1 MLDRTF
7 AQGWNGL
14 LLNTYTRISL
24 YARTNRRY
32 NERGSR
38 TSYVRSSIPHRTCK
52 MWGNIIIFNR
62 TVLLPGISD
71 MTSLSRLDRHD
82 VSQSVG
88 QYTNLSTSDLRRET
102 QLASQVTQACRRGS
116 KSLRCPAAVPT
127 TRSTAPAPLM
137 RQP

>member
-1 MLDRTF
+1 MLDGNF
-7 AQGWNGL
+7 AQGWDGL
-14 LLNTYTRISL
+14 SLNTYISL
-24 YARTNRRY
+24 YARTNKRY

-38 TSYVRSSIPHRTCK
+38 TNYVRSSIPNCTRKT
-52 MWGNIIIFNR
+52 WGNIIIFNI

-82 VSQSVG
+82 VSQSVN
-88 QYTNLSTSDLRRET
+88 QYPNQSTSDLRHEP
-102 QLASQVTQACRRGS
+102 QLASQVSQACRRGS